1 MPFGPSTT
9 SASRGVTGPSG
20 AEKERGRLSATFEV
34 RRALLEEGHHALDL
48 VGGAAAPPH
57 GIPLGGE
64 GLLEGQMPGADHR
77 VQHAG
82 CGTIFT
88 EDLAHGSVLAGVR
101 VQNPFVTVG

>member
-1 MPFGPSTT
+1 
-9 SASRGVTGPSG
+9 V
-20 AEKERGRLSATFEV
+20 
-34 RRALLEEGHHALDL
+34 
-48 VGGAAAPPH
+48 
-57 GIPLGGE
+57 
-64 GLLEGQMPGADHR
+64 PGADHR